1 MEYIISQPP
10 KVNLKGF
17 ITSLITGASLFTA
30 SNISPVI
37 AAGCED
43 APPTGD
49 KIYPIGPGQYK
60 IRSTV
65 RRILKSNNERKI
77 EFAFKKLELEAM
89 RKLALFLEAKVVNFD
104 NLTDSQKDEVM
115 VVGDGDTE
123 EEVFKAGAEIISGI
137 NLSADQLIQGSVE
150 IGRCHE
156 PGVAVMITRGINSE
170 TAELL
175 SGSKSNNIKNSDSNS
190 NSNSNTQTNTYRSD
204 VDQGYSGYGNLDDF

>member
-1 MEYIISQPP
+1 M
-10 KVNLKGF
+10 KFKGF

-37 AAGCED
+37 AGGCEG

-60 IRSTV
+60 IRTTV
-65 RRILKSNNERKI
+65 RRTLKSNNERKI

-89 RKLALFLEAKVVNFD
+89 KKLASFVETKVVNFD
-104 NLTDSQKDEVM
+104 NLTDAQKDEVM
-115 VVGDGDTE
+115 VVGDGNTE
-123 EEVFKAGAEIISGI
+123 EETFQAASEIVSGI
-137 NLSADQLIQGSVE
+137 KLSSDELLVGTVE

-156 PGVAVMITRGINSE
+156 PGVAVMLTKGINSE

-175 SGSKSNNIKNSDSNS
+175 SGSKSKNIKNSG
-190 NSNSNTQTNTYRSD
+190 SNSNTQTKTYRSD